1 VGQLVSNTGNWLTN
15 LALTL
20 LVLKLT
26 DSGVVIG
33 LLTAAQYGPL
43 LVLAAVGGAIAD
55 RSNKRNLLF
64 VTQGLEMLQSAV
76 LAGLAFMDHPPLAAL
91 FVTATAGGVF
101 LALDNP
107 LRRSFVTEMVPIEDR
122 ANAVVLYSLIV
133 NISRI
138 FGPALAGAL
147 VVTVGYG
154 WAFTVDSAS
163 YVVVLV
169 ALWMMRPEEL
179 HRTTPAPRQPGE
191 VRAGMRYVA
200 RTPVLAIPFVM
211 LAIVGSLAYN
221 FNVTLPLL
229 VEHTLHGSDGTFT
242 FVYTMF
248 SVGAVAGG
256 LVVANRGWV
265 ELRHIVVGSVALSG
279 AMLVMAGAPNV
290 AVAALAALLIGTSS
304 ILYMTSTTSI
314 VQVEAEPAFHGRV
327 LALQTALMVGTAPVG
342 GPALGWM
349 ADRVGAR
356 APIVLGAAACLAAA
370 AYGGWAGRRVRSAV
384 PAR

>member
-1 VGQLVSNTGNWLTN
+1 
-15 LALTL
+15 
-20 LVLKLT
+20 
-26 DSGVVIG
+26 
-33 LLTAAQYGPL
+33 
-43 LVLAAVGGAIAD
+43 
-55 RSNKRNLLF
+55 
-64 VTQGLEMLQSAV
+64 
-76 LAGLAFMDHPPLAAL
+76 
-91 FVTATAGGVF
+91 VF

-107 LRRSFVTEMVPIEDR
+107 LRRSFVTEMVPVEDR

-138 FGPALAGAL
+138 FGPALAGVL

-290 AVAALAALLIGTSS
+290 AVAAFAALLIGTSS

-349 ADRVGAR
+349 ADRLGAR
-356 APIVLGAAACLAAA
+356 APIVLGAVACLAAA
-370 AYGGWAGRRVRSAV
+370 AYGGWAGRRVRSAA